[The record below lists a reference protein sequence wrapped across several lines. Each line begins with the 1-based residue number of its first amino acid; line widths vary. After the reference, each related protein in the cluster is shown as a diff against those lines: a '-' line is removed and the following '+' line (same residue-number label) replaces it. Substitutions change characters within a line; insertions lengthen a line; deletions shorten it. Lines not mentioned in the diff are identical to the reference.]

1 MSQPAPRP
9 APRYPGCAI
18 LRYLSFAADAYAN
31 GTTPDEVE
39 RHRRTTHPA
48 LVRLSRAAS
57 KQNGGRE

>member
-18 LRYLSFAADAYAN
+18 LRYLSLAADAYAA
-31 GTTPDEVE
+31 GTTPEAVE
-39 RHRRTTHPA
+39 RNCHPA
-48 LVRLSRAAS
+48 LWRLGWAAH